1 MSIISLR
8 VNDEEKAVLEDAAR
22 FYKCSMSTLVKR
34 LALEKLEDEYDMKA
48 AEDYMR
54 KRDSGALK
62 TRPISEV
69 SKKVG
74 IDWDFL

>member
-1 MSIISLR
+1 MILTPEILSKLSK
-8 VNDEEKAVLEDAAR
+8 DPE
-22 FYKCSMSTLVKR
+22 CKR
-34 LALEKLEDEYDMKA
+34 LIERLQSTSDQIEKLEDEYDMKA

-62 TRPISEV
+62 TCPISEV
-69 SKKVG
+69 CKKVG